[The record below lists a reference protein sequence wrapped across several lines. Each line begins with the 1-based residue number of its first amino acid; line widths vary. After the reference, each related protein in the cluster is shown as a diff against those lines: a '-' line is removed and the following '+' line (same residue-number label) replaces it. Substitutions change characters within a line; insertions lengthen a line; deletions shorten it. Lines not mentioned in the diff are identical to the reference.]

1 LLPYLKQ
8 GEQKM
13 QIPIFPLALVVFPN
27 SKYPLHIFEERY
39 KILINKCL
47 ANSIGF
53 GIVSK
58 IGDTISEI
66 GVYVEVANVTKIN
79 ESGELDIVVAGKWR
93 FKRMDLEMHRDGYY
107 LSEVNK
113 IKDHDADSDFNYN
126 LFFVLKQRV
135 QEMLKLVNFDVN
147 QGFWDT
153 LEKTNLK
160 SFKIAEKSGLSI
172 LQQQELLNFRSEN
185 KRLSYLLDH
194 FEKLE
199 QKLELNKQTREIIL
213 GDGYLN

>member
-1 LLPYLKQ
+1 
-8 GEQKM
+8 M
-13 QIPIFPLALVVFPN
+13 QISLFPLALVIFPS

-39 KILINKCL
+39 KTLINKCL
-47 ANSIGF
+47 ANNTGF

-58 IGDTISEI
+58 IGDTISKVGVFVEI
-66 GVYVEVANVTKIN
+66 SDVTKIY
-79 ESGELDIVVAGKWR
+79 ESGELDIVVSGKWR
-93 FKRMDLEMHRDGYY
+93 FKRMELEMHPDGYY
-107 LSEVNK
+107 LSDVNR
-113 IKDHDADSDFNYN
+113 IKDQETESDLNYN
-126 LFFVLKQRV
+126 LFFALKQRV
-135 QEMLKLVNFDVN
+135 QEMLKLVNFNVN
-147 QGFWDT
+147 QGFWEA

-172 LQQQELLNFRSEN
+172 LQQQELLTIRSEN

-199 QKLELNKQTREIIL
+199 AKLEENKMLREIIL

>member
-1 LLPYLKQ
+1 
-8 GEQKM
+8 M

-39 KILINKCL
+39 KTLINKCL
-47 ANSIGF
+47 ANNIGF

-58 IGDTISEI
+58 IGDPISEV
-66 GVYVEVANVTKIN
+66 GVYVEISNVTKIY

-93 FKRMDLEMHRDGYY
+93 FKRMDLEMHPDGYY
-107 LSEVNK
+107 LSDVNR
-113 IKDHDADSDFNYN
+113 IKDQEAEVDLNYN
-126 LFFVLKQRV
+126 LFFALKQRV
-135 QEMLKLVNFDVN
+135 QEMLKLVNFNVN
-147 QGFWDT
+147 QGFWDA

-172 LQQQELLNFRSEN
+172 LQQQELLTIRSEN

-199 QKLELNKQTREIIL
+199 AKLEENKMMREIIL

>member
-1 LLPYLKQ
+1 
-8 GEQKM
+8 M
-13 QIPIFPLALVVFPN
+13 NHIIPIFPLALVVFPN

-47 ANSIGF
+47 ANNSGF
-53 GIVSK
+53 GIVSR
-58 IGDTISEI
+58 IGDTISEV
-66 GVYVEVANVTKIN
+66 GVYVEVADVTKIY

-93 FKRMDLEMHRDGYY
+93 FKRIDLEMHPDGYY
-107 LSEVNK
+107 LSDINK
-113 IKDHDADSDFNYN
+113 IKDQDADSDLNYN

-135 QEMLKLVNFDVN
+135 QEMLKLVNFNVN

-160 SFKIAEKSGLSI
+160 SFKLAEKAGLSI
-172 LQQQELLNFRSEN
+172 LQQQELLTIQSEN
-185 KRLSYLLDH
+185 KRMSYLLEH

-199 QKLELNKQTREIIL
+199 AKLEENKMMREIIL

>member
-1 LLPYLKQ
+1 MN
-8 GEQKM
+8 QK
-13 QIPIFPLALVVFPN
+13 IPLFPLALVVFPN

-47 ANSIGF
+47 GNSTGF

-58 IGDTISEI
+58 IGDTISEV
-66 GVYVEVANVTKIN
+66 GVYVEIAEVIKIY

-93 FKRMDLEMHRDGYY
+93 FKRMNIEMHPDGYY
-107 LSEVNK
+107 LSDVSR
-113 IKDHDADSDFNYN
+113 IKDNDSEGDLNFN
-126 LFFVLKQRV
+126 LFFTLKQRV
-135 QEMLKLVNFDVN
+135 QEMLKLVNFNVN

-160 SFKIAEKSGLSI
+160 SFKLAEKAGLSI
-172 LQQQELLNFRSEN
+172 LQQQELLNFTSEN

-199 QKLELNKQTREIIL
+199 QKLEENKMTREIIL